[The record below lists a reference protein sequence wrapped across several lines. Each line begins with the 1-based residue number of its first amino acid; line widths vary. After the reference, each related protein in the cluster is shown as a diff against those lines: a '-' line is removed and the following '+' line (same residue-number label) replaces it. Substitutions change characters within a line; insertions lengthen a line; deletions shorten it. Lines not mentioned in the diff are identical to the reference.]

1 MMRPQR
7 PHSLPRTCPQRGGF
21 TLIEVLIALGLSLVL
36 VSAIYSAI
44 SLHWRYETAG
54 RDRIERAQI
63 STAVLRLMTED
74 IGSVTFKAPDSTVDA
89 DANSTGTASTGSTAS
104 TGAAS
109 SSGTASTPS
118 STSSTGSGSTDEASS
133 SMSGANSKSTTTA
146 SAPSSLGIVGTS
158 DYLQLDI
165 SRSAKEDIIPEVSS
179 VNDPAATAPVAP
191 ALSNNVRVVWAMAT
205 PSMGAID
212 SKGVRALTAN
222 PALAR
227 QMTDRLRQAV
237 ETLTDEAN
245 PSTAAPELEES
256 SILAKEI
263 VSLSFQYYDG
273 YSWVAEWDST
283 TMERLPRA
291 VEVTIGFL
299 KPEHRKPGE
308 PNLPGSET
316 IIPIKHVILVPASS
330 PVSGEEL

>member
-1 MMRPQR
+1 MTRPPR
-7 PHSLPRTCPQRGGF
+7 PDPLSRSSPRGRGF
-21 TLIEVLIALGLSLVL
+21 TLIEVLIALGLSLIL

-74 IGSVTFKAPDSTVDA
+74 IGSVAFKAPDAAQEADA
-89 DANSTGTASTGSTAS
+89 DSLGSASTGSSSS

-109 SSGTASTPS
+109 SSGTSTSSS
-118 STSSTGSGSTDEASS
+118 STSGTGSDSSASTSS
-133 SMSGANSKSTTTA
+133 SMNGANSKSTTTA
-146 SAPSSLGIVGTS
+146 SAPTSLGIVGKA

-165 SRSAKEDIIPEVSS
+165 SRPAKEDFIPETS
-179 VNDPAATAPVAP
+179 VNGPSANAPVTP
-191 ALSNNVRVVWAMAT
+191 ELSSNVRVVWAMAT
-205 PSMGAID
+205 PTMGSVD
-212 SKGVRALTAN
+212 SKGVRSLTSN

-237 ETLTDEAN
+237 EPPTAETN
-245 PSTAAPELEES
+245 STTAAPQLEES
-256 SILAKEI
+256 NILAKEI

-273 YSWVAEWDST
+273 YSWSAEWDST

-291 VEVTIGFL
+291 IEVTIGFL
-299 KPEHRKPGE
+299 KPEHRRTGAPHM
-308 PNLPGSET
+308 PGSET
-316 IIPIKHVILVPASS
+316 ILPIKHVILVPASS